1 MRWISLIFLFLAGIT
16 VVAAQAPNSVC
27 VSEHD
32 QLPESWRPSAD
43 IQKSLSSAAWSQSEA
58 KDARNAVASAADEI
72 IDFLN
77 RNPQAVQNI
86 WDDSVEA
93 LIQLTY
99 ASLDDPKRVAVIRDA
114 ARDNLTALISPYL
127 DHDPDWAKCDE
138 FEALLP
144 LAILAHRLYPPGDT
158 RTKAITRRTNVAYR
172 SCGTLREA
180 TGIAYDRIL
189 ADRDAGSENVEALFD
204 LHLWAL
210 WLIEAQLYPDIAL
223 SARAR
228 TFGMRVWK
236 YFETYQLP
244 NANAFEDGARDK
256 EFNAIADLATHIAHI
271 ATGVHRFP
279 LYVHD
284 SQELYRFHR
293 ENFYPV
299 MQSGDMDVFASLV
312 DTLRQYG
319 CTPENDAQVRD
330 GTRYLLK
337 TFHDNNDTWMSD
349 KNEDP
354 DADPSDYDRIHRPW
368 TAALGLRERRPERPR
383 PGTYGGLVRRW
394 LPEPR

>member
-1 MRWISLIFLFLAGIT
+1 MRWRFLTILSLALSSASM
-16 VVAAQAPNSVC
+16 AQGTDPLC
-27 VSEHD
+27 VSD
-32 QLPESWRPSAD
+32 RAQMPERWRAPAEL
-43 IQKSLSSAAWSQSEA
+43 QKSLNPAAWSQSEA
-58 KDARNAVASAADEI
+58 KDARNAVASAADEMI
-72 IDFLN
+72 GFFK
-77 RNPQAVQNI
+77 RKPQAVQNI

-99 ASLDDPKRVAVIRDA
+99 ASANDPKRDAVIRDA

-127 DHDPDWAKCDE
+127 DHDPDRATCDE

-144 LAILAHRLYPPGDT
+144 LAILAHRLYPPRDT

-180 TGIAYDRIL
+180 TGIAYGRIL
-189 ADRDAGSENVEALFD
+189 ANKDAGSEDVEILFD
-204 LHLWAL
+204 LHLWSL

-223 SARAR
+223 PAQAR
-228 TFGMRVWK
+228 TFGMRVWR
-236 YFETYQLP
+236 YFKAYRLP
-244 NANAFEDGARDK
+244 NANAFEDGARDE

-271 ATGVHRFP
+271 PTGVHRFP

-284 SQELYRFHR
+284 SPELYRFHR

-299 MQSGDMDVFASLV
+299 MQSGDMDLFASLM

-319 CTPENDAQVRD
+319 CTPENDVQVRD

-337 TFHDNNDTWMSD
+337 VFHDNNDKWTR
-349 KNEDP
+349 KRTN
-354 DADPSDYDRIHRPW
+354 SDYDRIHAPW
-368 TAALGLRERRPERPR
+368 TAALGLRERRPDEPR

-394 LPEPR
+394 LPEPNQRN